1 MREILFRGKRL
12 DNGEWVQGAN
22 ILILSTSGVYI
33 ANTGDKILTVSDT
46 DGRNIV
52 TTKGKMYEVAP
63 ETVGQ
68 FTGLTDKNGT
78 KIFEGDVVKDAYV
91 LGKVIY
97 NTEQEDFDGAAS
109 FMIDDIFD
117 GPQSYRF
124 WSSVEVIG
132 NIHDNPELIG
142 GTDNG

>member
-1 MREILFRGKRL
+1 MREILFRAKRL

-22 ILILSTSGVYI
+22 ILILSMSGVYI

-63 ETVGQ
+63 ETAGQ

-78 KIFEGDVVKDAYV
+78 KIFEGDIVNYPDTY
-91 LGKVIY
+91 L
-97 NTEQEDFDGAAS
+97 S
-109 FMIDDIFD
+109 
-117 GPQSYRF
+117 
-124 WSSVEVIG
+124 WSGDVEVKG
-132 NIHDNPELIG
+132 NVGAVEWGERTIWKSSLYLMAA
-142 GTDNG
+142 